1 MHKARIAV
9 ALILMLLAGA
19 CETVPITG
27 RSQVILFSEQQV
39 SELADKHHVQFMNEA
54 RQKGTIVGTGSPTD
68 ARDVAMV
75 DRVGRRI
82 VEAAGLASQY
92 RWEVTLIRDPQANAF
107 VLPNGKIVVYTGILG
122 PAKNE
127 AGLAAVLGQE
137 VGHVVARHSAE
148 RLSQSMLAQAG
159 VQAANV
165 AVAAY
170 DPRYQAITGAALGL
184 GVQYGALLPYSRA
197 HESEADHLG
206 ILFMAKA
213 GYDPAEAIALWERM
227 EAAGSGGTPQ
237 WLSSH
242 PNPATRRTQL
252 REWLPEAQRYYKDR
266 SLPLP
271 TR

>member
-1 MHKARIAV
+1 MHVARITV
-9 ALILMLLAGA
+9 ALALTLLVVA

-27 RSQVILFSEQQV
+27 RSQVILFSEKEV
-39 SELADKHHVQFMNEA
+39 SELADKHHVQFMTEA
-54 RQKGTIVGTGSPTD
+54 RQKGTVVGTGSPND

-82 VEAAGLASQY
+82 IDAAGLASQY
-92 RWEVTLIRDPQANAF
+92 RWEITLIRDTQANAF
-107 VLPNGKIVVYTGILG
+107 VLPNGKVVVYTGILG

-127 AGLAAVLGQE
+127 AGLAAVLGHE

-170 DPRYQAITGAALGL
+170 DPRYQAVTGAALGL

-206 ILFMAKA
+206 IIFMAKA

-242 PNPATRRTQL
+242 PNPATRRVQL

-266 SLPLP
+266 SLPIP